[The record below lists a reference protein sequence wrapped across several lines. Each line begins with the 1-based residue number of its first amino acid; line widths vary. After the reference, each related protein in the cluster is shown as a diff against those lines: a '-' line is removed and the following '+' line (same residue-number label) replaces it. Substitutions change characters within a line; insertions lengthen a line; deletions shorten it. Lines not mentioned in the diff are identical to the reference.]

1 MQELSAHW
9 GGLIWIR
16 SERNR
21 NSVGN
26 QDVIIS
32 AGTGNAP
39 WRTAATFSL
48 SEPAVTSSPY
58 LLLLI
63 ITKKKTTGITLSPRK
78 QQKTKTLL
86 SQVKILISKTRKK
99 STWHFLPEYVFPLV
113 FNFSFNLTDL
123 VCVIRQENLAKQLYQ
138 QQCRTMQRCHV
149 AVFISVR
156 LIY

>member
-1 MQELSAHW
+1 MRETGTQW
-9 GGLIWIR
+9 GIRMLLFLPAQGMLPEGLLPLFHCQ
-16 SERNR
+16 
-21 NSVGN
+21 N
-26 QDVIIS
+26 QI
-32 AGTGNAP
+32 P
-39 WRTAATFSL
+39 SL
-48 SEPAVTSSPY
+48 ILARPAVTSSPY

-86 SQVKILISKTRKK
+86 PQVKILISKTRKK